1 MVAKLKEREVER
13 EARTV
18 LAPVGVKCRLCQLDP
33 TLGDGRSAVVLD
45 VDYGV
50 KGMSNR
56 RSWVC
61 ADCIAVLEKVP

>member
-18 LAPVGVKCRLCQLDP
+18 LVPVGVKCRLCLLDP
-33 TLGDGRSAVVLD
+33 TLGDGRSAIELT
-45 VDYGV
+45 VDFGV
-50 KGMSNR
+50 KGMAHR
-56 RSWVC
+56 RAWVC